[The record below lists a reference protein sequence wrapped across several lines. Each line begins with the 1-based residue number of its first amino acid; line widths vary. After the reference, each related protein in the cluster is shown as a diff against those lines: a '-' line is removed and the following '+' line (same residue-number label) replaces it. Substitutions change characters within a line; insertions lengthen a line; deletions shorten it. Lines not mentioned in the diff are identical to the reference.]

1 MKILKLWNDL
11 KERIKDKKEKLIA
24 CSLLSRI
31 VAIILVLAVS
41 PSGIIKVSATEQISE
56 PVRLESKLQ
65 FDVQKVK
72 PVSIPED
79 KAHQIVLGE
88 SEYNRKERE
97 ERERQEALTSA
108 AKNST
113 RNVVTREN
121 RNIVP
126 VDASLAEKRALAK
139 RAAAKYGI
147 DWRILEAVWQ
157 VESGKEWITEVKS
170 SAGAQGPMQF
180 MRGTWNK
187 YAVDGNSDGSADINV
202 AEDAVYAGA
211 NLLAQAGAASGDVN
225 SALFSYNHAQWYVE
239 KVKAVANSIQE

>member
-11 KERIKDKKEKLIA
+11 KERIKVKKEKLVA

-31 VAIILVLAVS
+31 VAIILVLAIS
-41 PSGIIKVSATEQISE
+41 PSGIIKVSATEQISK
-56 PVRLESKLQ
+56 PVKSESRLQ

-72 PVSIPED
+72 PVYLPED
-79 KAHQIVLGE
+79 KSPQIVLSE

-97 ERERQEALTSA
+97 EKERQEALISGKKA
-108 AKNST
+108 T
-113 RNVVTREN
+113 RTVITRESA
-121 RNIVP
+121 NIVP
-126 VDASLAEKRALAK
+126 ADASMAEKRALAK
-139 RAAAKYGI
+139 RAASKYGI

-157 VESGKEWITEVKS
+157 VESGKAWNTSVNS
-170 SAGAQGPMQF
+170 YAGAQGPMQF